1 MTDTPPAVSV
11 ADAASA
17 LTSALTGMTGEL
29 RTVNARQQ
37 TAEIYARRNRALI
50 WSVFGSLAAEA
61 ILAVLLVLSYGA
73 TQAAAARADAATLAI
88 TVQHQNLL
96 ASCASGNR
104 QRAAQVVIWERV
116 LGATRTNLS
125 TQTAA
130 GQNLIAFIRS
140 ALKPRICAQLYK
152 LP

>member
-1 MTDTPPAVSV
+1 MSDTLPAISV
-11 ADAASA
+11 TDAASS
-17 LTSALTGMTGEL
+17 LTAALTGMTGEL

-37 TAEIYARRNRALI
+37 TAEGYARRNRALI
-50 WSVFGSLAAEA
+50 WSVFGSVVVEG

-73 TQAAAARADAATLAI
+73 TQAASTRAAAASAETAA
-88 TVQHQNLL
+88 QHQSLL

-125 TQTAA
+125 TDTPA
-130 GQNLIAFIRS
+130 GRNLIAFIRS
-140 ALKPRICAQLYK
+140 ALKPRICAQIYK